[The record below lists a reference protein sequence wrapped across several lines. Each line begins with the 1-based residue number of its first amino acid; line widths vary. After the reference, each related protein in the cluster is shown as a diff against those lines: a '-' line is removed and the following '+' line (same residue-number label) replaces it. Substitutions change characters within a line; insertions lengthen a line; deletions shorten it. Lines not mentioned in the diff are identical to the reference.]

1 MSALYSIQSIIKAYN
16 WYSFHTQ
23 EKLQIRFYCRL
34 GVYLPSE
41 RGDSLGLHAACCE
54 LLSVR
59 RVWSETVRE
68 QRSNHVNLLT
78 FITYHDCIRNTSMCE
93 SGRSLIGSHDRW
105 QFIAWQ
111 RTAQSVSIKM
121 PLLICL
127 CVNGCDIY
135 SKRKVLEILLLSPA
149 SPYQPFSAICSFPS
163 GRGCSQPCHKMSYFV
178 TSHGH
183 AAIHSLLQH

>member
-1 MSALYSIQSIIKAYN
+1 MLLPHSWI
-16 WYSFHTQ
+16 
-23 EKLQIRFYCRL
+23 LQIRFYCRL
-34 GVYLPSE
+34 GVYHPSE
-41 RGDSLGLHAACCE
+41 RGDLLGLHAACWE

-78 FITYHDCIRNTSMCE
+78 FITYHDYIGNTSMCE
-93 SGRSLIGSHDRW
+93 SGCSLIGSHDRW

-111 RTAQSVSIKM
+111 RTAQSDSIKM

-127 CVNGCDIY
+127 CMNVCNTY
-135 SKRKVLEILLLSPA
+135 SKREVLEILLLSPA
-149 SPYQPFSAICSFPS
+149 SPNQPFFFFFAICSFPS
-163 GRGCSQPCHKMSYFV
+163 GWSCSQPCHKMSYSV

-183 AAIHSLLQH
+183 AAVHSLLLH